1 MRHSREGDLDA
12 IEPTLAQIRAIGVL
26 KEKKQGT
33 FYKGSS
39 GFLHFHVDGDDIY
52 ADVKLDGHTFERMR
66 STTQAEQRALVSA
79 IRKALA

>member
-1 MRHSREGDLDA
+1 MRHSREGDLDP
-12 IEPTLAQIRAIGVL
+12 IEPTLAQIRAIGGL

-52 ADVKLDGHTFERMR
+52 ADVKLDGRTFERMR
-66 STTQAEQRALVSA
+66 TTTQAEQRALVRA